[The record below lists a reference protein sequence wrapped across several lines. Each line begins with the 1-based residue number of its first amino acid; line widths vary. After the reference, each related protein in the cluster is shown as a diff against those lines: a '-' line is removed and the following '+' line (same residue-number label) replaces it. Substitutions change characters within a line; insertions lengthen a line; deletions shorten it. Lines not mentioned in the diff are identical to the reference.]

1 MGLNE
6 DQERTARTLAATRIL
21 ERIQRDAGT
30 ASAEE
35 IERLT
40 QAYLALTAIR
50 NYVWELGQPTPIE
63 ID

>member
-21 ERIQRDAGT
+21 ERIQRDAST
-30 ASAEE
+30 LPAAD

-40 QAYLALTAIR
+40 MAYAALKGEPI
-50 NYVWELGQPTPIE
+50 WQLGVPTPVGE
-63 ID
+63 IDP